1 LSSYCANIDGGK
13 EKRRGK
19 ENGDIEEM
27 ITACLFQVVVVI
39 VVIII
44 S

>member
-1 LSSYCANIDGGK
+1 MRRRIEEEKK
-13 EKRRGK
+13 EYR
-19 ENGDIEEM
+19 DTAEM

-39 VVIII
+39 VDII

>member
-1 LSSYCANIDGGK
+1 LSYCASIEGGK
-13 EKRRGK
+13 DKRREK
-19 ENGDIEEM
+19 EYGDITEM

-39 VVIII
+39 VVII